1 MHPLERVPA
10 VKRLETNRADVFAL
24 EVSGEF
30 TSADAEN
37 LCGLLQGELS
47 LIDRIDLLIRLTGVD
62 STDLSNVSEDT
73 VETMRALVN
82 EHVTRCAVIG
92 QTSRAARVERL
103 FSAGTKAELRHF
115 TDDEEAQAWAWID
128 AHELK

>member
-1 MHPLERVPA
+1 MSGAASIAHLVGRVRVVEERVRGLVANRRAHDPA
-10 VKRLETNRADVFAL
+10 PDDPFR
-24 EVSGEF
+24 
-30 TSADAEN
+30 
-37 LCGLLQGELS
+37 GLYL
-47 LIDRIDLLIRLTGVD
+47 
-62 STDLSNVSEDT
+62 SEDT

-115 TDDEEAQAWAWID
+115 SDTEDAQAWAWIG
-128 AHELK
+128 ARELK